1 MNPRPLG
8 PEPSALPTALHPV
21 KKNRSSWAAAVWLG
35 MRGSNSHG
43 RSQSPLH
50 YHYANPHRICVLGVC
65 PQRSYII
72 ACPVGFVNAFFKKTF
87 TFFVLFRFRRCF
99 AFFHGNT
106 IRWELCGVA
115 LGFVH
120 QLAGHMLRGK
130 RQAQHA
136 GTSGGHFLGKI
147 IVIVGKLAAELPAN
161 FCLPRGRASPAGC
174 YSRHISR
181 CRSWNDR
188 HIFLQAVLLFPA
200 QFARKVLLSGAHFA
214 KIDGCYPRHNF
225 RQRQRQNFLGGCYS
239 RHNLQFFRPAA
250 GLLFSAHFEKGHPPP
265 RKRQVVIHGTFRRI
279 FLFPGI
285 VMQRTIFIL

>member
-115 LGFVH
+115 SDKSVKSYLVRGGILGY
-120 QLAGHMLRGK
+120 AG
-130 RQAQHA
+130 
-136 GTSGGHFLGKI
+136 
-147 IVIVGKLAAELPAN
+147 
-161 FCLPRGRASPAGC
+161 
-174 YSRHISR
+174 SRERDENS
-181 CRSWNDR
+181 
-188 HIFLQAVLLFPA
+188 
-200 QFARKVLLSGAHFA
+200 KGACCNE
-214 KIDGCYPRHNF
+214 I
-225 RQRQRQNFLGGCYS
+225 
-239 RHNLQFFRPAA
+239 
-250 GLLFSAHFEKGHPPP
+250 
-265 RKRQVVIHGTFRRI
+265 
-279 FLFPGI
+279 
-285 VMQRTIFIL
+285 

>member
-130 RQAQHA
+130 RQTQHA

-181 CRSWNDR
+181 CRSWNGR
-188 HIFLQAVLLFPA
+188 HIFLIGRTFCKNRRLLSAAQFPAEAATEFFRWLLFTA
-200 QFARKVLLSGAHFA
+200 QFA
-214 KIDGCYPRHNF
+214 I
-225 RQRQRQNFLGGCYS
+225 
-239 RHNLQFFRPAA
+239 
-250 GLLFSAHFEKGHPPP
+250 FSARCG
-265 RKRQVVIHGTFRRI
+265 VV
-279 FLFPGI
+279 
-285 VMQRTIFIL
+285 VQRTF

>member
-1 MNPRPLG
+1 MRIFAVATNKKACDNIYVTGFKSEWRDLNPRPLG

-120 QLAGHMLRGK
+120 QFAGHMLRG
-130 RQAQHA
+130 
-136 GTSGGHFLGKI
+136 
-147 IVIVGKLAAELPAN
+147 
-161 FCLPRGRASPAGC
+161 
-174 YSRHISR
+174 
-181 CRSWNDR
+181 
-188 HIFLQAVLLFPA
+188 
-200 QFARKVLLSGAHFA
+200 
-214 KIDGCYPRHNF
+214 
-225 RQRQRQNFLGGCYS
+225 
-239 RHNLQFFRPAA
+239 
-250 GLLFSAHFEKGHPPP
+250 
-265 RKRQVVIHGTFRRI
+265 
-279 FLFPGI
+279 
-285 VMQRTIFIL
+285 